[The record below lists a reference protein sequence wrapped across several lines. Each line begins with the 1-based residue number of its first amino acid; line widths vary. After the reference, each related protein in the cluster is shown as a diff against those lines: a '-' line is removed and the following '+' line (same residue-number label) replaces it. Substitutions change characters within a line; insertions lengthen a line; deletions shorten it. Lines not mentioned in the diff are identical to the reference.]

1 MALECRS
8 KAMNS
13 EIHVGQ
19 VISIQDDMNEFESGE
34 YKIKKL
40 FQNFKDV
47 DNINI
52 TELEEAETRYD
63 DHATWILL
71 ESVGNYSCIQC
82 NPLSLNI
89 QAYPVTR

>member
-1 MALECRS
+1 MSL
-8 KAMNS
+8 

-34 YKIKKL
+34 YKIKNLYK
-40 FQNFKDV
+40 NFKPTDKL
-47 DNINI
+47 NI
-52 TELEEAETRYD
+52 TELEEADIRSD

-71 ESVGNYSCIQC
+71 ECVNKYRCIQC

-89 QAYPVTR
+89 QVAPVTT